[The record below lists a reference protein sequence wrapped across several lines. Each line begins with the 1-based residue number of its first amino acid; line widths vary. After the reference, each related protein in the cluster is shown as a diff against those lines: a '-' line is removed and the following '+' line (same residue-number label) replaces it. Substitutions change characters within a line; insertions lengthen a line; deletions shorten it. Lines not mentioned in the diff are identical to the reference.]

1 MSNQISRVNA
11 KNGGLEFILYNG
23 EILGVFKDP
32 LKIKLIIISNGILD
46 NVAYGSSMDKASD
59 FGFESDNDAQLLF
72 EKSIL
77 SQ

>member
-1 MSNQISRVNA
+1 MS
-11 KNGGLEFILYNG
+11 NG

-46 NVAYGSSMDKASD
+46 NVAFGPSMNNASD
-59 FGFESDNDAQLLF
+59 FGFENDGDATLLF

-77 SQ
+77 GQ